1 MKEEFA
7 QLSKEQAQQV
17 CKNIGQLAARLDV
30 THDAIATRIGLE
42 RPNVT
47 RIFSGKSSPRLD
59 IVFSVLKA
67 LSDITGKTFT
77 LKDVDVVIN
86 RADEK

>member
-17 CKNIGQLAARLDV
+17 CKNIGKLAGRVNV
-30 THDAIATRIGLE
+30 THDAIAAKLGLE

-47 RIFSGKSSPRLD
+47 RIFSGKNSPRLD
-59 IVFSVLKA
+59 IVFSLLAAINEV
-67 LSDITGKTFT
+67 SGQNYT
-77 LKDVDVVIN
+77 LKDVDISEGEIK
-86 RADEK
+86 EK